1 MRHIMLRSAVK
12 NLARLLVVTGLVA
25 GGTAG
30 FWFYERRQSAA
41 WQIQQLEKQR
51 QKLEEEKRE
60 LQTVVKRLSDE
71 KRVAEVLVTDQTQ
84 IDSVLHTTLLFVEYA
99 KDGTPL

>member
-1 MRHIMLRSAVK
+1 MFRSDFK
-12 NLARLLVVTGLVA
+12 NLARLLALVGLIA

-30 FWFYERRQSAA
+30 VWFYERRQSTA

-71 KRVAEVLVTDQTQ
+71 KRVAEVLVTDQTK
-84 IDSVLHTTLLFVEYA
+84 VGGLLRTTLLFVEYT
-99 KDGTPL
+99 KDGTALP